1 MTDRGSLNIRVI
13 GEREPTLLFVHGF
26 GCTLDDWAPQVAALS
41 SRHRCV
47 LLDLPGHGRSALPDA
62 ASMVALG
69 SAVNVAKRQSGA
81 GQVILVGHSLG
92 AKVVREA
99 YCLSRDNVVGL
110 VLIEG
115 RFYEGDAT
123 PLVERAKLAID
134 SSGFGAFAQKHF
146 AEMFMESSDP
156 VHKAAV
162 LARVQNLDPAFGRDM
177 YLEAVRWDPARGKD
191 TLKEIDVPVLVLQST
206 YVDSEGRRRSMQR
219 GVETALMKA
228 VAELVP
234 ASSVRVVTECDHFP
248 MIGAADTVNR
258 ELAAFAES
266 LYVDLSIVL

>member
-1 MTDRGSLNIRVI
+1 MIGRGNLNTRVI
-13 GEREPTLLFVHGF
+13 GEREPTFLFVHGF
-26 GCTLDDWAPQVAALS
+26 GCTLDDWATQVAALS

-47 LLDLPGHGRSALPDA
+47 LLDLPGHGDSALPDT

-69 SAVNVAKRQSGA
+69 SAVNDAKSQSGA
-81 GQVILVGHSLG
+81 GKVILVGHSLG

-99 YCLSRDNVVGL
+99 YCLSRDNVVGM

-134 SSGFGAFAQKHF
+134 GSGFGVFAQKHF

-156 VHKAAV
+156 VLKTAV
-162 LARVQNLDPAFGRDM
+162 LARVRDLDPAFGRDI
-177 YLEAVRWDPARGKD
+177 YLEAVRWDPARGRD
-191 TLKEIDVPVLVLQST
+191 TLKQIDVPVLLLQST
-206 YVDSEGRRRSMQR
+206 YVDSEGKRRSMQV
-219 GVETALMKA
+219 GVETALMKV
-228 VAELVP
+228 VADLVP
-234 ASSVRVVTECDHFP
+234 SSSARVITESDHFP

-258 ELAAFAES
+258 ELSAFAQS
-266 LYVDLSIVL
+266 LSST